1 MLKLIDM
8 KKQATVSIAA
18 AIGMWLDAESRIVT
32 ALCDESFSRREAIRV
47 TAGTIALVV
56 AAVVAGGAA

>member
-1 MLKLIDM
+1 M
-8 KKQATVSIAA
+8 SIAA

-47 TAGTIALVV
+47 TAGTIALIV
-56 AAVVAGGAA
+56 AAVVAGGVA

>member
-1 MLKLIDM
+1 M

-56 AAVVAGGAA
+56 ATLVAGGAA

>member
-8 KKQATVSIAA
+8 KKQAAVSIAA

-47 TAGTIALVV
+47 TAGTIALIV
-56 AAVVAGGAA
+56 AAVVAGGVA